1 MIPKERYTD
10 IQTILQN
17 CGANGCLFLSI
28 CSIAEEQ
35 IGIHVDLIECIKTCL
50 SRGWLTEQFY
60 VKDSLAIL
68 NYLTGKTWFRN
79 EYRELPLTLSG
90 NQYVVVIYYNRRTGF
105 THFRRRAYDTIKD
118 SVTVKEGVIIG
129 YYIYSYGSKK

>member
-1 MIPKERYTD
+1 MIAKERYTG

-17 CGANGCLFLSI
+17 CGNNGCLFLSI

-35 IGIHVDLIECIKTCL
+35 KGTRVDLIECIKTCL
-50 SRGWLTEQFY
+50 ARGWITEQFY

-68 NYLTGKTWFRN
+68 NYLTNKMWFRG
-79 EYRELPLTLSG
+79 ECRELPSVIKG
-90 NQYVVVIYYNRRTGF
+90 DQYVVAIYYNKRTGF
-105 THFRRRAYDTIKD
+105 THFRRRAYDTLKD

-129 YYIYSYGSKK
+129 YYIYSYGR